1 MIYFNNDIKKI
12 NYQGYDITKVYACGG
27 ELVWNVEPPNKFKAE
42 YSDDRV
48 YTLECNSSTT
58 LSQMDVRP
66 SGYQYLSMTSITISD
81 CVTEI
86 GAEAFRN
93 YYNLVSVEL
102 PNSLTKINGRAF
114 MICRSLTSIDIPSGV
129 TSIGDLAFYTC
140 SGLTSITVHASEPP
154 VLGSMP
160 FHDTN
165 SAPIFVPCESIDSY
179 KSAENW
185 SDYAS
190 RIQAIPNSC
199 SKLVY
204 TADGNT
210 YSIDCDNTT
219 VLGENY
225 EVTRNVSNNGAK
237 VSGVTDAIIG
247 TCVESIYPNTFNRF
261 TNLSSVTLT
270 ENVTTI
276 GAGAFDQCYNLLGI
290 TLPQSVTTIGEHAFE
305 TCTHI
310 SAVTIPNGVT
320 SIETEAFQDCNRLK
334 TIILPSTITSIGQ
347 YAFTI
352 QDTTDT
358 TEKAAKKDTLSGRSV
373 YIYATTP
380 PTLSQAD
387 VFESNVP
394 NVQATYPIYVPT
406 QSVEAY
412 RTAEH
417 WKDLNDVTRIQAMP

>member
-12 NYQGYDITKVYACGG
+12 NYQGYDITKVYACDG
-27 ELVWNVEPPNKFKAE
+27 ELVWSADVSYKFVAN
-42 YSDDRV
+42 YSGGES
-48 YTLECNSSTT
+48 YSAYCNNSTT
-58 LSQMDVRP
+58 LT
-66 SGYQYLSMTSITISD
+66 SGETKPNGYVASAMTNAEIGD
-81 CVTEI
+81 CVTSI
-86 GAEAFRN
+86 GKQAF
-93 YYNLVSVEL
+93 LQC
-102 PNSLTKINGRAF
+102 T
-114 MICRSLTSIDIPSGV
+114 SLTSANIPSGV
-129 TSIGDLAFYTC
+129 TSIDEGAFSSC
-140 SGLTSITVHASEPP
+140 ISLSSITIPSGVTNIGEAAFFLCDSLTNVTIHATTPP
-154 VLGSMP
+154 TLGNMA
-160 FHDTN
+160 FLRTN
-165 SAPIFVPCESIDSY
+165 DCPIYVPCESVDAY
-179 KSAENW
+179 KSATNW
-185 SDYAS
+185 STYAS
-190 RIQAIPNSC
+190 RIEVIPYSC

-225 EVTRNVSNNGAK
+225 EVTRNISNNGTR
-237 VSGVTDAIIG
+237 VSAVTDATIG
-247 TCVESIYPNTFNRF
+247 TCVNTIYANTFNYF

-270 ENVTTI
+270 QNVTTI
-276 GAGAFDQCYNLLGI
+276 GDNAFNQCYKLTGI

-310 SAVTIPNGVT
+310 SAVTIPNGV
-320 SIETEAFQDCNRLK
+320 SRIETEAFQDCNRLK
-334 TIILPSTITSIGQ
+334 SIILPSTITSIGQ

-380 PTLSQAD
+380 PTLSSAD
-387 VFESNVP
+387 VFESEVP
-394 NVQATYPIYVPT
+394 NVQATYPIYVP
-406 QSVEAY
+406 QGSVEAY